1 MKIAIYSKNR
11 KCYNQIQVKIF
22 CGDEIPGVPEDGI
35 VGSTVRRVTD
45 GVTEKVTEKV
55 TGKFYSN
62 VNHARR
68 AIKV

>member
-45 GVTEKVTEKV
+45 GVTEKVT
-55 TGKFYSN
+55 GKFYSN